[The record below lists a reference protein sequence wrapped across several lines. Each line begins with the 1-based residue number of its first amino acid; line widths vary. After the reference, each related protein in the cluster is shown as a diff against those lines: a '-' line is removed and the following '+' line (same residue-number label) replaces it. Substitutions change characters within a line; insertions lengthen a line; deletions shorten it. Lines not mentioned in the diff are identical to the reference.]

1 MGENVVIMPQIFE
14 IAAENTHLWENAC
27 NYSLYKRLLNPFDG
41 KRFEGRPKSPL
52 FAQNNSNFAANRF
65 ECAK

>member
-41 KRFEGRPKSPL
+41 K
-52 FAQNNSNFAANRF
+52 AI
-65 ECAK
+65 